1 MTVIILG
8 AIALVLILIGI
19 WHEEKL
25 IAFEAELWE
34 RIKDRVLYCLA
45 HVVAWYRNKKAGR
58 KVWRV
63 KRR

>member
-1 MTVIILG
+1 MTGTIIA
-8 AIALVLILIGI
+8 AIALALVLIGI

-45 HVVAWYRNKKAGR
+45 HIVVWYRNKKAGR
-58 KVWRV
+58 EVWQV